1 MQTVQ
6 LDIRQLQAARHAAAK
21 SDIRYYLNG
30 IHVEAGKGVTRV
42 VSTNGHIMYVHDYK
56 HGLDQWEGT
65 FIIPN
70 DTIDMFVKAG
80 KHSYYAM
87 QIEVELVRAKDKQ
100 FSFGSYKL
108 KLQHGDKVVECKNVE
123 GVFPDYARVVPVQAT
138 GIWTSFH
145 SIERSELGLL
155 PNAIMSWDSDEPV
168 IVPEHQLTEILEK
181 LNGSRA
187 GHFNL
192 EYVLVWRKVQDVF
205 AKKSHPTIH
214 HNGPVSAA
222 AVTFR
227 HLPADHSAIGVMMT
241 MRDDT
246 TYPDTTPFRAR
257 LAITEVVEVNS
268 TDTHDPESK

>member
-1 MQTVQ
+1 MNTVQ

-30 IHVEAGKGVTRV
+30 IYVEAGKGVTRV

-70 DTIDMFVKAG
+70 DTIEMFVKAG
-80 KHSYYAM
+80 KHSNYAM
-87 QIEVELVRAKDKQ
+87 QIEVELLRAKNMDTP
-100 FSFGSYKL
+100 FNHYRL
-108 KLQHGDKVVECKNVE
+108 KLQHGDKVVECRNIG
-123 GVFPDYARVVPVQAT
+123 GVFPDCARVIPVQMPGAS
-138 GIWTSFH
+138 WTIHNS
-145 SIERSELGLL
+145 SERDERGLL
-155 PNAIMSWDSDEPV
+155 PNELRSGAGDRIT
-168 IVPEHQLTEILEK
+168 IPEHLGTYLFEQLNSK
-181 LNGSRA
+181 PAS
-187 GHFNL
+187 HFNL
-192 EYVLVWRKVQDVF
+192 DYIAVWRKVQDVF
-205 AKKSHPTIH
+205 TKKSNPTIH
-214 HNGPVSAA
+214 HNGPTSTA

-227 HLPADHSAIGVMMT
+227 HLPNDQSAIGAMMPI
-241 MRDDT
+241 RDET

>member
-1 MQTVQ
+1 MNTVQ

-30 IHVEAGKGVTRV
+30 IYVEAGKGVTRV
-42 VSTNGHIMYVHDYK
+42 ASTNGHIIYVHDYR

-80 KHSYYAM
+80 KHSYYGM
-87 QIEVELVRAKDKQ
+87 QIALELVQAKDKNLPCDL
-100 FSFGSYKL
+100 YRL
-108 KLQHGDKVVECKNVE
+108 KLQHGDKVVECRNML
-123 GVFPDYARVVPVQAT
+123 GMFPNYARAVPVQT
-138 GIWTSFH
+138 EGP
-145 SIERSELGLL
+145 SI
-155 PNAIMSWDSDEPV
+155 
-168 IVPEHQLTEILEK
+168 
-181 LNGSRA
+181 A

-205 AKKSHPTIH
+205 AKKSDPTIH
-214 HNGPVSAA
+214 QNGPTSAT

-227 HLPADHSAIGVMMT
+227 HLPADHSAIGVMMA
-241 MRDDT
+241 MRGDT

-257 LAITEVVEVNS
+257 LAITGVVEVNS